1 MVFTLAYEWNEMKYK
16 WMSEADYVFAKEGS
30 LVKFPYVE
38 PSFLGCF
45 LCRVH
50 DSRSPS
56 IWTNDMKNV
65 MCYMQYVM
73 SYVQDVMC
81 CVQYDKYGDTFTL
94 MAWLC
99 WSKLGKFT
107 HSPNPNLESSL
118 TFLIPIWQVHLL
130 DFP

>member
-1 MVFTLAYEWNEMKYK
+1 MFTLAYESNKMKYI
-16 WMSEADYVFAKEGS
+16 WMNEADSVFTKEGS
-30 LVKFPYVE
+30 LVEVPYVD
-38 PSFLGCF
+38 PSFLESLDF
-45 LCRVH
+45 KSIIL
-50 DSRSPS
+50 RSHG

-73 SYVQDVMC
+73 IYVQDVMC
-81 CVQYDKYGDTFTL
+81 FVQYDKYGDTFTL